1 MNLASKGFSVFAI
14 DKDLDGLQ
22 SLQSA
27 YPDVITIKQLDLLDV
42 DEKVASELALEIPV
56 QPGVRV
62 LVHNAAHTP
71 ATPMGKITKQ
81 LTQEMFAINTIAP
94 MLLTQVVK
102 PFWFLRVLKFIIQP
116 KSMADHHITPTLW
129 IGSESRLRHEAKVT
143 HENGSSFN

>member
-94 MLLTQVVK
+94 MLLTQVVRWLFSDGY
-102 PFWFLRVLKFIIQP
+102 PNL
-116 KSMADHHITPTLW
+116 
-129 IGSESRLRHEAKVT
+129 
-143 HENGSSFN
+143 SSNQILGL